1 MVIYFSDNYIKN
13 NPNKY
18 QLAVKRQHAYFTS
31 DMFYDTFLGLIG
43 VNDKYY
49 MRNQDL
55 FDTEYS
61 FNKNNLMT
69 EYGTQMLVNDNYDK
83 N

>member
-1 MVIYFSDNYIKN
+1 
-13 NPNKY
+13 
-18 QLAVKRQHAYFTS
+18 
-31 DMFYDTFLGLIG
+31 MFYDTFLGLIG